1 MRDSIPLGRV
11 LGFPVGLSPSWFIA
25 FAFVT
30 ALLALRVYPLALPFQ
45 ASHLYWTM
53 GALSGVLLFASV
65 LVHELAHSVVARAFG
80 IPVLGIRLFLLGGV
94 SQITREASKARD
106 EFLVAFAGPATSFA
120 LAAAALG
127 AGAAMGTGHRPVAV
141 VMERLWLMNAGLALF
156 NLMLGLPLD
165 GGRLLRAVLWG
176 VSGSYF
182 WATRLAAWF
191 GRAVAWGLIGWGLL
205 SMLSPGYIHL
215 TVDPLSGL
223 WFVVIGGFLEV
234 AARSAWGQARDL
246 LLLRSA
252 SGSQVLERDWPRVA
266 PWARLRDIEE
276 EGMLVEDGDHLLVV
290 DEDTVVG
297 IIPGAAALESLV
309 AQPGAPASDIM
320 RPAAEFTALRV
331 DGTAFDAWERMTATG
346 CDLLPIVDGNGRFL
360 GLAREQ
366 RLLRFVE
373 QRR

>member
-1 MRDSIPLGRV
+1 MRASIPLGRV

-53 GALSGVLLFASV
+53 AALSGLLLFASV

-106 EFLVAFAGPATSFA
+106 EFLVAFVGPATSFV
-120 LAAAALG
+120 LAGLALG
-127 AGAAMGTGHRPVAV
+127 AWAAIGAGHRPITV
-141 VMERLWLMNAGLALF
+141 VMEWLWLMNAGLGLF
-156 NLMLGLPLD
+156 NLMPGLPLD

-182 WATRLAAWF
+182 WATRLAAWA
-191 GRAVAWGLIGWGLL
+191 GRAVAWGLIGLGLL
-205 SMLSPGYIHL
+205 SVLGPGYGRWR
-215 TVDPLSGL
+215 VDPLSGL
-223 WFVVIGGFLEV
+223 TFIVIGGFLEV
-234 AARSAWGQARDL
+234 AARSAWGQARDF

-252 SGSQVLERDWPRVA
+252 PVSQVLERDWPRVA
-266 PWARLRDIEE
+266 PWARLRAIEE
-276 EGMLVEDGDHLLVV
+276 EGILAEDGDHLLVV
-290 DEDTVVG
+290 DEGTVVG
-297 IIPGAAALESLV
+297 IIPGTAALESLA
-309 AQPGAPASDIM
+309 AQPGAPASEVM

-346 CDLLPIVDGNGRFL
+346 CDLLPVVDGNGRFL
-360 GLAREQ
+360 GLVLQQ